1 MELARLGIPRSLAM
15 LWPHEEPLVGR
26 DEERREIIAWVEDIF
41 CGNVGRL
48 HLSGP
53 SGIGK
58 SRLIE
63 QVIKHIESKNWGQV
77 FSARCRV
84 REDQPLQA
92 FDQICDAITHR
103 YMKGDRERMELDPV
117 SVTVL
122 QDIFP
127 VLANVFTSNMQ
138 LASSN
143 TNVEPVDALEA
154 AARMSDQLRLVGPL
168 FLIIDDSQWADRD
181 SLNVLDRLQSAVGRE
196 GLGIITVSRESRDPQ
211 RLSANRYLHLG
222 PLQLADSVAILARA
236 AQRWSVEITTPMLQ
250 ELAEATGGSPF
261 RLRELADEFRPGGV
275 LSEFSEGDDDST
287 SLIFSGQIDQL
298 WKRRAE
304 SLSSESK
311 KVLTYVVTAGGRV
324 STKQL
329 ADLTE
334 LGDAVDAAV
343 SELVRQ
349 RLISDE
355 ATGGECISIFHD
367 HFADELVKTLS
378 HKAIAEAHHAWATL
392 LSRRENPEALAARVA
407 GHFFAASEPGRA
419 VAHAILAAEDAE
431 RRAAIS
437 EAARWYARVVD
448 HVEGVEKTQ
457 ALRNAARC
465 YHKADFPLEAAE
477 HYRQLAELVGEEE
490 RIEYQLLGVT
500 LLIRSGRYEGA
511 RDQLQRFSA
520 SLGLPTPKPAWQS
533 KAVLVTQQILASLR
547 VKNALVR
554 SVTES
559 KPDEA
564 GLTSSQPAQ
573 AGSQE
578 KPSSR
583 LWKKQRAVRYCDSLI
598 RPLSIFDNLYAA
610 ELCNAA
616 SQLSLKYGSRLQRIH
631 FAIGE
636 SVFQCYDR
644 GHQRILG
651 ETNLLALK
659 PHVAELECEFTAG
672 EHWAGIAYSHAL
684 ACRWNQV
691 SQPVQTSL
699 DHYHLAGNSN
709 GFEIAHTQWLDLWAK
724 WNLGRWKMMRGI
736 AERMLDDALRR
747 NDLLKQ
753 ILTCSGF
760 GAAALLAS
768 DGVDRLQ
775 RLRDANMQFDREP
788 RSTQVLHVFDWIASI
803 QLLLY
808 QGQFAEAWKQFE
820 SLEPELRRL
829 PFSRMQLF
837 RVSREMLG
845 AITAI
850 HNLSQDYCDT
860 WRLRAQVRIDQLRQE
875 QLAYTSVLA
884 DFFDGLLL
892 SCVARH
898 EGKKTANQAA
908 EKFLIAARSQALAYH
923 LRPYQ
928 LAAEDR
934 LAEIQ
939 SGRSLGCLEARMSQ
953 QGIACPERFQRL
965 YTLDSR

>member
-1 MELARLGIPRSLAM
+1 MSDDAFDIFHDPSKETNFRWQREKETLGGSALHGPPPWNEGDQLHDFVLEKLLGRGSSGFVYRAMDVKTNRHCALKLLTDGSPDDLLRNKLGFRRMMSIEHPNLLRVDRIYQLGTHIALSMDEIEGATLKQALQDFKALEAKEAYQRLLVLLRDYASGLAMMHANGYIHRDIKPDNLMVDRDGRGRVIDYGLVDSFELDQETYGARGFLLGTPHYFAPEVIWSQRYLPAGDIFSLGIVMLDALCELHSSSGKRQAELERSNHNQHDDAERIDEAIEGLAESVPTTIREACREMLERAPSERPTAMELARLGIPRSLAM

-26 DEERREIIAWVEDIF
+26 DEERREIVAWVEDIF

-304 SLSSESK
+304 RLSSESK

-500 LLIRSGRYEGA
+500 LLIRSGRYEAHAISCNG
-511 RDQLQRFSA
+511 F
-520 SLGLPTPKPAWQS
+520 
-533 KAVLVTQQILASLR
+533 
-547 VKNALVR
+547 
-554 SVTES
+554 
-559 KPDEA
+559 
-564 GLTSSQPAQ
+564 
-573 AGSQE
+573 
-578 KPSSR
+578 
-583 LWKKQRAVRYCDSLI
+583 
-598 RPLSIFDNLYAA
+598 PLHS
-610 ELCNAA
+610 
-616 SQLSLKYGSRLQRIH
+616 
-631 FAIGE
+631 
-636 SVFQCYDR
+636 
-644 GHQRILG
+644 
-651 ETNLLALK
+651 
-659 PHVAELECEFTAG
+659 
-672 EHWAGIAYSHAL
+672 
-684 ACRWNQV
+684 ACRRR
-691 SQPVQTSL
+691 SP
-699 DHYHLAGNSN
+699 
-709 GFEIAHTQWLDLWAK
+709 
-724 WNLGRWKMMRGI
+724 LGRAR
-736 AERMLDDALRR
+736 
-747 NDLLKQ
+747 
-753 ILTCSGF
+753 
-760 GAAALLAS
+760 
-768 DGVDRLQ
+768 
-775 RLRDANMQFDREP
+775 
-788 RSTQVLHVFDWIASI
+788 
-803 QLLLY
+803 
-808 QGQFAEAWKQFE
+808 
-820 SLEPELRRL
+820 
-829 PFSRMQLF
+829 PF
-837 RVSREMLG
+837 
-845 AITAI
+845 
-850 HNLSQDYCDT
+850 
-860 WRLRAQVRIDQLRQE
+860 W
-875 QLAYTSVLA
+875 
-884 DFFDGLLL
+884 
-892 SCVARH
+892 
-898 EGKKTANQAA
+898 
-908 EKFLIAARSQALAYH
+908 
-923 LRPYQ
+923 
-928 LAAEDR
+928 
-934 LAEIQ
+934 
-939 SGRSLGCLEARMSQ
+939 
-953 QGIACPERFQRL
+953 
-965 YTLDSR
+965 